1 MFGGTSRHIQSLSFN
16 AASNGPAFSGK
27 FRRSMCV
34 ICCSPDYNGCATQC
48 EQSNTMLSIN
58 LFTFVMP
65 RDARSGDTVPVIV
78 ILHGSHV
85 LQQSSIE
92 ALLNRT
98 VGCTPINFGGQG
110 TNYAAV
116 TLQGLHPIYS
126 AFLRMSS
133 KLMGPDVDRN
143 LYQMFDIE
151 GKLENHCKQET
162 ISENKEKYVLWEFTA
177 IFDHLL
183 HTELVR
189 IVNDRREVSTVYIDG
204 LLNWK
209 LVRNFIQS

>member
-1 MFGGTSRHIQSLSFN
+1 MIHPSHDGVIHDIAISYVCLITRELKVKLLLEHGNLLHIDVGRHIQAYTILVLWCSQYYRL
-16 AASNGPAFSGK
+16 
-27 FRRSMCV
+27 SMCV
-34 ICCSPDYNGCATQC
+34 IFCSPDYNGCATQC

-85 LQQSSIE
+85 LQQSTIE
-92 ALLNRT
+92 ALLNGT
-98 VGCTPINFGGQG
+98 VGCTPMHFGGQG

-116 TLQGLHPIYS
+116 TLHPIYS

-143 LYQMFDIE
+143 L
-151 GKLENHCKQET
+151 N
-162 ISENKEKYVLWEFTA
+162 
-177 IFDHLL
+177 
-183 HTELVR
+183 
-189 IVNDRREVSTVYIDG
+189 
-204 LLNWK
+204 
-209 LVRNFIQS
+209 